1 MSPPEQP
8 RVLVRLAVPADPGYL
23 ALCRHALAG
32 AGTALGLG
40 DESVED
46 LKLVLSE
53 MCMNAIQ
60 HGYGGGEGVIELEFR
75 TSPHEFEARVRD
87 HGRGIGPPPWPAG
100 AGLELLR
107 SLTLRHSI
115 EPAAGGGTLI
125 TFAAAR

>member
-1 MSPPEQP
+1 M
-8 RVLVRLAVPADPGYL
+8 LVRLAVPADPGDL

-32 AGTALGLG
+32 AGTALGLEPEVV
-40 DESVED
+40 DD

-53 MCMNAIQ
+53 MCLNAIQ
-60 HGYGGGEGVIELEFR
+60 HGYGGREGVIELEFR
-75 TSPHEFEARVRD
+75 TSPHEFEARIRD
-87 HGRGIGPPPWPAG
+87 HGAGIGPPPWPAG

-125 TFAAAR
+125 TFAAVR